1 VAVGTGG
8 IIGALFIWA
17 ERLLNDTQ
25 LLTLLVTVKVSDVL
39 AIRPVSTVE
48 LPVPGV
54 EIAPGLVVIVHA

>member
-8 IIGALFIWA
+8 IVGALFIWA
-17 ERLLNDTQ
+17 GRLLNETQ
-25 LLTLLVTVKVSDVL
+25 LLTLLVIIKVNEVL

-54 EIAPGLVVIVHA
+54 EIPPGLVVIVHA

>member
-25 LLTLLVTVKVSDVL
+25 LLTLLVTVKVNDVL
-39 AIRPVSTVE
+39 ATRPVSTVE
-48 LPVPGV
+48 LPVPIV